1 MKKARWY
8 IFPAAVA
15 LVCLINLKGWAGDPS
30 GQAENLN
37 RLRDAWGI
45 QARSLRLTA
54 GGNMLDFRYQVTDPE
69 KASALFKGKD
79 TKSHERTVLYK
90 IHEAAA
96 KSKTLFVRQNK
107 PYLIDQATGAVL
119 RIPFLAN
126 LGDMRTNMKNPV
138 EGKVYFMLFAN
149 PGMLVKKGGEISF
162 VVGGLTVQNLTVE

>member
-79 TKSHERTVLYK
+79 TK
-90 IHEAAA
+90 
-96 KSKTLFVRQNK
+96 